1 MIYVQYIYKY
11 LLLTYT
17 VIFVE
22 RREIDLKEKLHT
34 LQKAQSELELALQ
47 EQRKSN
53 DDLKIELKDQD
64 ELIHSSIQFQKE
76 NQKLSSDVSR
86 LRESES
92 FLTGRVDELEQESSS
107 LKTTLTSAGNIPTIN
122 TMFEFNI
129 HQIITFFHNISN
141 HYYII
146 STFIM
151 QIEK

>member
-107 LKTTLTSAGNIPTIN
+107 LKTTLTSAGNYK
-122 TMFEFNI
+122 
-129 HQIITFFHNISN
+129 
-141 HYYII
+141 YYV
-146 STFIM
+146 
-151 QIEK
+151 